1 VNVIAIT
8 CYRPLDVQVSDVT
21 KNSAEVSVTDNTNNP
36 SSVTYEYEVRESG
49 APGSGSTGLAA
60 SGVATTNPFT
70 VTGLQPLTK
79 YTVYVKTICSP
90 TDSSG
95 WSNGIG
101 ISTMCDYPELIAA
114 PSVTVCGEQEV
125 DLTAIYDAGTVSWF
139 DAEVDGN
146 LVHTGA
152 N

>member
-1 VNVIAIT
+1 
-8 CYRPLDVQVSDVT
+8 VT
-21 KNSAEVSVTDNTNNP
+21 
-36 SSVTYEYEVRESG
+36 
-49 APGSGSTGLAA
+49 
-60 SGVATTNPFT
+60 GVATTNPFT

-152 N
+152 NFTTPLLTTDTSYWVQAGDVPTNVTAQVGDGTSTNAVSGTFLYRSEERRVGQEVPLQ